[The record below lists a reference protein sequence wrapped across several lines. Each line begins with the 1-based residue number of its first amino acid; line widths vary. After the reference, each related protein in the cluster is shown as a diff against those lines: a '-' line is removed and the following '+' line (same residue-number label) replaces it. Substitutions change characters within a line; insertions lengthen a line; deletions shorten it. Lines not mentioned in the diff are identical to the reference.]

1 MIGLNT
7 LGILAKDSGME
18 EEAYSLQNA
27 TKCFMSATYIRVEE
41 TTESNV
47 EYDKT
52 VTSIKDAIKDLS
64 ETANRLKLKAEHDVE
79 EMNKGVD
86 KDTEKTLKMRANI
99 VKELFETENNYL
111 DNLKFIL
118 KFFVTPFKEL
128 SGEGDKDSKKVLS
141 HDAIQCV
148 LEALP
153 TIVDLTTKIRSDIL
167 SRMASNDPDL
177 GSIFLEHA
185 PLLSVYSD
193 YVNNYGVASTKLR
206 EGRKKSRAVDK
217 LLKKLEDQGETQDFD
232 FYLIIPIQRPPRYE
246 LLLRE
251 MEKYTL
257 KESRSLANLK
267 LARSK
272 IKVINNIINL
282 RKKEAENREK
292 IVDIQNHLKG
302 KNLPDLLVTGRLFVR
317 EGGLE
322 IVTKNIFHRD
332 SGSDYYFFMFND
344 ILMKTEKSGGL
355 FKERTFT
362 FKDIIRLE
370 TVTLENVENED
381 RHMFALIPDVA
392 FEETDPK
399 KQLKLRKKMMLR
411 LECASLIEK
420 EQWFKELADAIK
432 VNKLMAEMVLI

>member
-1 MIGLNT
+1 LLKYTPNEETEKQQTELKKQATDIRRDIDILARAANGHERERVMKTAKKTMIGLNT

-232 FYLIIPIQRPPRYE
+232 FYLIIPIQRPPR
-246 LLLRE
+246 
-251 MEKYTL
+251 
-257 KESRSLANLK
+257 SPFSLC
-267 LARSK
+267 
-272 IKVINNIINL
+272 
-282 RKKEAENREK
+282 
-292 IVDIQNHLKG
+292 
-302 KNLPDLLVTGRLFVR
+302 
-317 EGGLE
+317 
-322 IVTKNIFHRD
+322 
-332 SGSDYYFFMFND
+332 FFFFN
-344 ILMKTEKSGGL
+344 
-355 FKERTFT
+355 F
-362 FKDIIRLE
+362 
-370 TVTLENVENED
+370 
-381 RHMFALIPDVA
+381 
-392 FEETDPK
+392 
-399 KQLKLRKKMMLR
+399 
-411 LECASLIEK
+411 
-420 EQWFKELADAIK
+420 
-432 VNKLMAEMVLI
+432 